1 MVVWLFRLLLFLVV
15 VVLVYSGWKY
25 VTDPKRKLEGAQRR
39 KQFYFLDDPHD
50 ARKNLFIA
58 YKGVRFEGEKYI
70 GATEDEFVV
79 TSILMRIVEPNELFG
94 LNREDFY
101 EIEREIYSV
110 YPAAEITWQNP
121 VGSFLSHHR

>member
-25 VTDPKRKLEGAQRR
+25 VTDPKRKLEAAQKR
-39 KQFYFLDDPHD
+39 KQFHILDDPHD
-50 ARKNLFIA
+50 ARKNLFIV

-79 TSILMRIVEPNELFG
+79 TSIIMRIVSPNELFG
-94 LNREDFY
+94 LTREDFY
-101 EIEREIYSV
+101 EIERKIYSR
-110 YPAAEITWQNP
+110 YPESEITWQNP
-121 VGSFLSHHR
+121 VGNFLSHHR